1 MIIYN
6 YYFAIL
12 ILAIFFYLISNKN
25 PSILLAIIIIIII
38 GYYYLNNIYKYND
51 ELKTT
56 YENKIKL
63 IENEIFEQNRP
74 EYDIKKFSKDI
85 KYLDKD
91 NYLVEILLNIRF
103 IKIFDQS
110 KWGALIL
117 LFEKLM
123 KYYIYMLSD
132 RYDIKIY
139 FQTFLN
145 LRTTIIKELYSSF
158 VIIPQKLKYIYNLNP
173 FEELEK
179 TIKDFIRHSRKMV
192 IIIEK
197 YGFLNK
203 DIYYLQDTQF
213 KPYDNN
219 NLEVY

>member
-38 GYYYLNNIYKYND
+38 GYYYFNNIYKYND
-51 ELKTT
+51 ELKTN
-56 YENKIKL
+56 YKNKIKL
-63 IENEIFEQNRP
+63 IENEILELNRP
-74 EYDIKKFSKDI
+74 EYDIKPFIKDI

-91 NYLVEILLNIRF
+91 NYLVELLLNIRF
-103 IKIFDQS
+103 IKVFDEA
-110 KWGALIL
+110 KWSDLIL
-117 LFEKLM
+117 LLEKFM
-123 KYYIYMLSD
+123 KYYIYLLSD
-132 RYDIKIY
+132 RYNITIH
-139 FQTFLN
+139 FETFIN
-145 LRTTIIKELYSSF
+145 LRTTIIKELYSAF
-158 VIIPQKLKYIYNLNP
+158 IIIPQKLKFIYNLNP

-179 TIKDFIRHSRKMV
+179 TIKNFIKHSRKMI

-197 YGFLNK
+197 YAYINK
-203 DIYYLQDTQF
+203 GLYYLPDTQF
-213 KPYDNN
+213 KPFDNN

>member
-38 GYYYLNNIYKYND
+38 GYYYFNKIYKYND
-51 ELKTT
+51 ELKTN
-56 YENKIKL
+56 YNNKIKL
-63 IENEIFEQNRP
+63 IENEIIELNRP
-74 EYDIKKFSKDI
+74 EYDIKPFIKDI

-91 NYLVEILLNIRF
+91 EYLVEILLNIRF
-103 IKIFDQS
+103 IKIFDEA

-123 KYYIYMLSD
+123 KYYIYLLSD
-132 RYDIKIY
+132 RYDITIH
-139 FQTFLN
+139 FETFLMV
-145 LRTTIIKELYSSF
+145 RTTIIKELYSSYI
-158 VIIPQKLKYIYNLNP
+158 IIPQKLQYVYNLNP

-179 TIKDFIRHSRKMV
+179 TIKKFIEHSRKM
-192 IIIEK
+192 IITIEK

-203 DIYYLQDTQF
+203 GLYYLQDTQF